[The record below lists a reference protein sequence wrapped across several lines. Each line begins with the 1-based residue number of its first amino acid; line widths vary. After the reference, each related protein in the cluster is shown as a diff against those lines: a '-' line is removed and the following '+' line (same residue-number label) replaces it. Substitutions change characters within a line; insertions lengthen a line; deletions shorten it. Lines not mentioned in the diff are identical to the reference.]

1 MKKTILRSVLLPS
14 LYGRVGV
21 GLSVLF
27 LLSCTGKPS
36 LAEVAEEDSL
46 RIDTVATLDDM
57 ALPDTTACA
66 DSLIV
71 DSL

>member
-14 LYGRVGV
+14 LTG
-21 GLSVLF
+21 GLGWVLF

-46 RIDTVATLDDM
+46 RIDTVATLEDM